1 MNISPVNNY
10 NHVYVILEIDNSIP
24 FVENYKVI
32 GVAYSLETVKY
43 YAGPNRIIKG
53 PVPIL
58 ETPVLI
64 QPTNYNPTF
73 TFAPPPSASIFQNYL
88 PQDFMDTL

>member
-1 MNISPVNNY
+1 
-10 NHVYVILEIDNSIP
+10 
-24 FVENYKVI
+24 
-32 GVAYSLETVKY
+32 
-43 YAGPNRIIKG
+43 
-53 PVPIL
+53 VPIL

-73 TFAPPPSASIFQNYL
+73 SFAPPPSASIFQNYL